1 MLPNSLLISPE
12 ALKSSALATKCAF
25 FFYFW
30 RVDQRLSSWYLWI
43 HCSIINQVYIYLDM
57 QLYFF
62 ANMYFNI
69 TLLSLDLSPIFRDLH
84 AFIYKSFFP
93 IFFFHYQWYEFK
105 YHRFFLIFISE
116 FFRRK
121 LYSRKSWY
129 TYNVINYF
137 NQERTTWALCHIFSI
152 S

>member
-43 HCSIINQVYIYLDM
+43 VFTIINQVYTYLDM

-93 IFFFHYQWYEFK
+93 IFFFITNGMNFNITD
-105 YHRFFLIFISE
+105 FFLFLSQN
-116 FFRRK
+116 FF
-121 LYSRKSWY
+121 
-129 TYNVINYF
+129 VENYIAE
-137 NQERTTWALCHIFSI
+137 NHDILTMS
-152 S
+152 

>member
-1 MLPNSLLISPE
+1 MQPLTATNLFSPLE
-12 ALKSSALATKCAF
+12 FTLKRNKRQSQCYPIPCLYHLRLWKVQLWRLNVHF

-30 RVDQRLSSWYLWI
+30 RDDQRLSSWYLWI

-93 IFFFHYQWYEFK
+93 IFFFHYQWYEF
-105 YHRFFLIFISE
+105 
-116 FFRRK
+116 
-121 LYSRKSWY
+121 
-129 TYNVINYF
+129 
-137 NQERTTWALCHIFSI
+137 
-152 S
+152 

>member
-1 MLPNSLLISPE
+1 MQPLTATNLFSPLEFTLKRNKRQSQRIPNSLFISPE

-93 IFFFHYQWYEFK
+93 IFFFHYQWYEF
-105 YHRFFLIFISE
+105 
-116 FFRRK
+116 
-121 LYSRKSWY
+121 
-129 TYNVINYF
+129 
-137 NQERTTWALCHIFSI
+137 
-152 S
+152 